1 MLFLFPVRHQLSVL
15 RKIYLCFLHRD
26 VPRTISSLH
35 CDFFGAVL
43 HAGFCT
49 CRMSAI
55 ATAQLFSVF
64 LRVVIWCSFIHRD
77 MADTGIPCRGLYDV
91 FSHAGVVVGTV
102 KKTTAPGSY
111 PVRSKNNRT
120 GNELGTAKKR
130 PHRRNPMRSKN
141 NVSDQT
147 QGVIPFL

>member
-111 PVRSKNNRT
+111 PVRSK
-120 GNELGTAKKR
+120 KQ
-130 PHRRNPMRSKN
+130 PHRGSYPVRPKKQPHRERTRHGQKN
-141 NVSDQT
+141 DHT
-147 QGVIPFL
+147 DETR